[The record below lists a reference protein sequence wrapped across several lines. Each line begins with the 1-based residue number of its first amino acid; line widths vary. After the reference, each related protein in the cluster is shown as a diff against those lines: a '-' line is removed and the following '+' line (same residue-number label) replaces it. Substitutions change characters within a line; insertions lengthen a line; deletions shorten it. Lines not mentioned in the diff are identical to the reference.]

1 MKNLLTKIIKI
12 ISQRLFSL
20 LWRACIPVEW
30 LKLKL
35 RFKNCHIRLLR
46 KGKGEMFKF
55 ILSAPNKKPILIKK
69 DNWLTEFWVY
79 LNSYLHITMKP
90 KHHNFQ
96 DKADVLE
103 TILKTELKNFTALIS
118 VDRKNKEYWQQYHK
132 NSKDL
137 RNSSYTDESKKIQEI
152 LNSFLSHGI
161 SSYDH
166 MRSNFIL
173 VKKNLIAIDL
183 ESFQFVKDKNRLKK

>member
-1 MKNLLTKIIKI
+1 M
-12 ISQRLFSL
+12 R
-20 LWRACIPVEW
+20 
-30 LKLKL
+30 
-35 RFKNCHIRLLR
+35 
-46 KGKGEMFKF
+46 
-55 ILSAPNKKPILIKK
+55 
-69 DNWLTEFWVY
+69 
-79 LNSYLHITMKP
+79 P

-103 TILKTELKNFTALIS
+103 TILKTELKNFTSLIS
-118 VDRKNKEYWQQYHK
+118 VDRKNKEYWQQYHEH
-132 NSKDL
+132 SKDL